1 MAIRNIEKHIR
12 FSEKEDDILRRKAEK
27 LNISVCEY
35 IRRMAVNG
43 KILRY
48 NILSL
53 HDDLI
58 CFRMVGTELNA
69 IAKKINTH
77 RKISENDI
85 SALKSSLTFLKVTLK
100 SSVFRFLKLS
110 GRVNFHEQKY
120 RASSE
125 IFKKRI

>member
-1 MAIRNIEKHIR
+1 MAKKNIEKHIR
-12 FSEKEDDILRRKAEK
+12 LREKEDDILRRKAEK
-27 LNISVCEY
+27 LNVSVCEY

-48 NILSL
+48 DLMSL

-58 CFRMVGTELNA
+58 SFRMVGTELNA

-85 SALKSSLTFLKVTLK
+85 SSLNTQLDFLESYTEK
-100 SSVFRFLKLS
+100 FCIPIP
-110 GRVNFHEQKY
+110 
-120 RASSE
+120 E
-125 IFKKRI
+125 IVGEGENT

>member
-12 FSEKEDDILRRKAEK
+12 LSEKEDNIIRRKAEK
-27 LNISVCEY
+27 LNVSVCEY
-35 IRRMAVNG
+35 IRRTAVNG

-48 NILSL
+48 DLMSL

-58 CFRMVGTELNA
+58 SFRMVGTELNA

-85 SALKSSLTFLKVTLK
+85 SSLNTQLDFLESYTEK
-100 SSVFRFLKLS
+100 FCIPIP
-110 GRVNFHEQKY
+110 
-120 RASSE
+120 E
-125 IFKKRI
+125 IVGEGENP